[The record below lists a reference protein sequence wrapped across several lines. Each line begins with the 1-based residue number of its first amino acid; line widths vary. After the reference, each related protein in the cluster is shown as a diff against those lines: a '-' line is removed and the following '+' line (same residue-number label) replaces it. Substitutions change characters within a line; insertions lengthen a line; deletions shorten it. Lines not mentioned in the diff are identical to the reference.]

1 MSTAQANADRE
12 PGGAGRINRV
22 GMVSRARQDEWFA
35 REGVD
40 ALAEA
45 FERKRAV
52 HAGMGGGA
60 MLKGAEAQAA
70 HARLMERPRQGK
82 STVYVHV
89 PFCETKCIYCGFY
102 IAPYKEELGAA
113 YVDALLEEMRQER
126 DLPGVGSQPV
136 HAVYLGGGTPTAL
149 EPRDLER
156 LLAGIRQLMPLANDC
171 EITVEGR
178 IHNFGPEKRRAAVNG
193 GANRFSLGV
202 QTFHT
207 GLRRAL
213 GRVCDRELVLRTLED
228 LLALDTAA
236 VIIDLIYG
244 LPGQTMASWEEDLRT
259 FEALG
264 LDGCDLYQL
273 NVFPGGKLD
282 QALKSGAAA
291 PVADIPMQ
299 SRMFRRGVELMTDMR
314 ASRLS
319 ISHWGR
325 GPRERNIYN
334 PLMKGRA
341 DCLAYGAGAGGSL
354 HGHFCFMTA
363 NLDEFMSRRAA
374 GEKPLAGVMPPP
386 DDLGLMRSLSAQLER
401 GWLDLDRAGREAGF
415 DAGAEFD
422 PLLRQWE
429 RAGLLSRRDHRIDL
443 TLAGQF
449 WQVNLVQGLLDWHK
463 HNRKEES
470 I

>member
-1 MSTAQANADRE
+1 MNAAQTHTDSS
-12 PGGAGRINRV
+12 GSGRINRV
-22 GMVSRARQDEWFA
+22 GMATRARADEWFA

-40 ALAEA
+40 PLAEA

-52 HAGMGGGA
+52 HAGMGGG
-60 MLKGAEAQAA
+60 MLKGAEAQARYA
-70 HARLMERPRQGK
+70 ALVNRPRQGK
-82 STVYVHV
+82 SAVYVHI

-102 IAPYKEELGAA
+102 IAPYRQDMSES
-113 YVDALLEEMRQER
+113 YTDALLEEMRQER
-126 DLPGVGSQPV
+126 GLAAVGREPV

-156 LLAGIRQLMPLANDC
+156 LLEGIREYMPLANDC

-178 IHNFGPEKRRAAVNG
+178 IHNFGPEKMRAAVNG

-207 GLRRAL
+207 ELRRSL
-213 GRVCDRELVLRTLED
+213 GRVCAREEVVATLER
-228 LLALDTAA
+228 LMALDTAA
-236 VIIDLIYG
+236 VVVDLIYG
-244 LPGQTMASWEEDLRT
+244 LPGQTMESWEEDLRT
-259 FEALG
+259 FDALG

-282 QALKSGAAA
+282 QALKNGTAL

-314 ASRLS
+314 AARLS

-325 GPRERNIYN
+325 SARERNIYN

-341 DCLAYGAGAGGSL
+341 DCLAYGAGAGGCL
-354 HGHFCFMTA
+354 RGHFCFMTSDLA
-363 NLDEFMSRRAA
+363 DYLAQRRAGA
-374 GEKPLAGVMPPP
+374 KPLAGLASPPAQ
-386 DDLGLMRSLSAQLER
+386 LELMRSLSTQLER
-401 GWLDLDRAGREAGF
+401 GWLDLPRATRDIGF
-415 DAGAEFD
+415 DACSEFD

-429 RAGLLSRRDHRIDL
+429 RAGLLTRRGDRIDL

-449 WQVNLVQGLLDWHK
+449 WQVNLVQGLLDWHT

>member
-1 MSTAQANADRE
+1 MNTAQARTQTS
-12 PGGAGRINRV
+12 PSGRINRV
-22 GMVSRARQDEWFA
+22 GMTTRAREGEWFA

-40 ALAEA
+40 PLSEA

-52 HAGMGGGA
+52 HAGMGGG
-60 MLKGAEAQAA
+60 MVTGEEALQLHAA
-70 HARLMERPRQGK
+70 LMERPRQGK
-82 STVYVHV
+82 SAVYVHI

-102 IAPYKEELGAA
+102 IAPYRKEVSAS
-113 YVDALLEEMRQER
+113 YTDALLDELRRER
-126 DLPGVGSQPV
+126 GRAAVGREPV

-149 EPRDLER
+149 EPGDLER
-156 LLAGIRQLMPLANDC
+156 LLRGIRENMPLANDC

-178 IHNFGPEKRRAAVNG
+178 IHNFGPEKMRAAVEG
-193 GANRFSLGV
+193 GANRFSIGV

-207 GLRRAL
+207 RLRQSL
-213 GRVCDRELVLRTLED
+213 GRVCSRREVTTALER
-228 LLALDTAA
+228 LLAMDTAA
-236 VIIDLIYG
+236 VVVDLIYG
-244 LPGQTMASWEEDLRT
+244 LPGQTMRSWEEDMRT
-259 FEALG
+259 FESLG

-282 QALKSGAAA
+282 RALKSGAAA

-314 ASRLS
+314 AARLS

-325 GPRERNIYN
+325 TARERNIYN
-334 PLMKGRA
+334 PLMKSRA
-341 DCLAYGAGAGGSL
+341 DCLAYGAGAGGCL
-354 HGHFCFMTA
+354 QGHFCFMTA
-363 NLDEFMSRRAA
+363 DPADYMARSRA
-374 GEKPLAGVMPPP
+374 GEKPLAGVARPP
-386 DDLGLMRSLSAQLER
+386 LQLALMRSLSEQLER
-401 GWLDLDRAGREAGF
+401 GWLDLPRATRAAGF

-429 RAGLLSRRDHRIDL
+429 RAGLLTRRRNRVDL

-449 WQVNLVQGLLDWHK
+449 WQVNLVQGLLDWHM
-463 HNRKEES
+463 HNQKEES